1 MAGFKLILGT
11 PVNGVPKPWDNIAV
25 QGVMV
30 NGYELLASGKLHDLR
45 GRGLRRELGISDDV
59 ELWIDSGGYQFIKRN
74 VQVTAYKLARL
85 YREIDAD
92 YYVSLD
98 YPPSPG
104 DTPEIRA
111 LKIARTISNFI
122 EMRRWLRGIVEE
134 GRLVPVFHIAVGEA
148 LRLQMNVYMSHALT
162 AAVGGLIPY
171 LMQRHGK
178 GSRLK
183 ALLFMALVKKLWDG
197 RVHAM
202 GLASA
207 AMIPILKALGI
218 DSGDTQTWR
227 LKAAFGKVV
236 IPGIGERHVSGRK
249 VSFGPAVLKDEE
261 REVFTK
267 YVEMA
272 AEKLGISVNDMKSR
286 FEARAL
292 FNAWVIS
299 LVASNGHGYT
309 GPSKAFHNL
318 YKLAL
323 KLRQKSA
330 EEIESM
336 LFDVMSNDLPNE
348 VDSVEGKVVER
359 RLTLQEVSVPGAA
372 GQGDVAAT

>member
-11 PVNGVPKPWDNIAV
+11 PVNGVPKPWDTIAI

-30 NGYELLASGKLHDLR
+30 NGYELLATGKLHELR
-45 GRGLRRELGISDDV
+45 GRGLRRALGISDNV
-59 ELWIDSGGYQFIKRN
+59 ELWIDSGGYQFIRRN
-74 VQVTAYKLARL
+74 VQVTPYKLARL

-104 DTPEIRA
+104 DSPEIRA

-134 GRLVPVFHIAVGEA
+134 GRLVPVFHISVGEA
-148 LRLQMNVYMSHALT
+148 LRLQMNMYMSYAVT

-183 ALLFMALVKKLWDG
+183 ALLFTALVKKLWDG
-197 RVHAM
+197 RIHAM

-207 AMIPILKALGI
+207 AMIPILKALGV

-227 LKAAFGKVV
+227 LKAAFGKIV

-261 REVFTK
+261 REMFTK

-272 AEKLGISVNDMKSR
+272 AEKLGISMDDMRTR

-292 FNAWVIS
+292 FNAWVIN
-299 LVASNGHGYT
+299 LVASNGHGYA

-318 YKLAL
+318 YRLAL
-323 KLRQKSA
+323 KLREKSA
-330 EEIESM
+330 EEIEAM
-336 LFDVMSNDLPNE
+336 LFDVMSNDLPDR
-348 VDSVEGKVVER
+348 VDSVAGEVEER
-359 RLTLQEVSVPGAA
+359 RVSVESVGAPGAA
-372 GQGDVAAT
+372 SEGGVATT